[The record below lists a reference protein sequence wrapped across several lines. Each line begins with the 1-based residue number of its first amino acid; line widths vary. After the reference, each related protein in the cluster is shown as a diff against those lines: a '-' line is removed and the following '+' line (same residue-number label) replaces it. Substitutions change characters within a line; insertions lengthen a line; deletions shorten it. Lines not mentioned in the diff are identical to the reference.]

1 MEYIGTVVAT
11 VLISGMYLWFY
22 ERLNTKYQTLIE
34 ENRKLKDLLDTKEV
48 SKTEKQEMTEEQKQE
63 FEKAKK
69 AFKNLMDYGYED
81 ALRKKE

>member
-1 MEYIGTVVAT
+1 MEYIVAIVAT
-11 VLISGMYLWFY
+11 VLIAGIYLWFY

-34 ENRKLKDLLDTKEV
+34 ENRKLKDLLKTKEV